1 MTELGLID
9 LALEI
14 LPLQLVVLHESSHYL
29 AVNKHHDLVF
39 NVDPPDTRW
48 GSLNNK
54 LNSRQVFVKDC
65 LCMSNSVTGFL
76 T

>member
-54 LNSRQVFVKDC
+54 LNS
-65 LCMSNSVTGFL
+65 
-76 T
+76 